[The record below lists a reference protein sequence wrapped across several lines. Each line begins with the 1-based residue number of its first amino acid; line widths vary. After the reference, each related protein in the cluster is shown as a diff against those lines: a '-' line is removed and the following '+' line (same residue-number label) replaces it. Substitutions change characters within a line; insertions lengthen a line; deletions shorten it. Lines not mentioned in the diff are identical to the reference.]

1 VNALFARIRL
11 TRPYCVWVGV
21 ADPKGTVVHATGNQL
36 VGRNI
41 SDNTWFTAGASGPY
55 VSDVVP
61 AKLLAP
67 LRPQRLGRAAAA
79 GGFLGPIRV
88 DGQLIGVLGM
98 HTSWDWARE
107 MVQELL
113 PTFSREDQISLFI
126 FDRQGKLIFA
136 PGGKLSPFIAVD
148 QTPPAPGTA
157 AGGPPPPRVQASVVR
172 WNDQSDDFLTAVA
185 QLPARNAPSDLGW
198 YVVARQ
204 PVASAY
210 ADAQQQ
216 MLYVMGAGLLAA
228 ITATWLVWWLARRM
242 VRELNTL
249 AQTARRIDAG
259 ERQVP
264 IPELQSNR
272 EVQLLSQSFNAMTQ
286 RLLAANESMEHEVQM
301 RTQELYDANRELD
314 RQASTDP

>member
-1 VNALFARIRL
+1 
-11 TRPYCVWVGV
+11 
-21 ADPKGTVVHATGNQL
+21 
-36 VGRNI
+36 
-41 SDNTWFTAGASGPY
+41 
-55 VSDVVP
+55 
-61 AKLLAP
+61 
-67 LRPQRLGRAAAA
+67 
-79 GGFLGPIRV
+79 
-88 DGQLIGVLGM
+88 
-98 HTSWDWARE
+98 
-107 MVQELL
+107 
-113 PTFSREDQISLFI
+113 
-126 FDRQGKLIFA
+126 
-136 PGGKLSPFIAVD
+136 
-148 QTPPAPGTA
+148 
-157 AGGPPPPRVQASVVR
+157 VVR